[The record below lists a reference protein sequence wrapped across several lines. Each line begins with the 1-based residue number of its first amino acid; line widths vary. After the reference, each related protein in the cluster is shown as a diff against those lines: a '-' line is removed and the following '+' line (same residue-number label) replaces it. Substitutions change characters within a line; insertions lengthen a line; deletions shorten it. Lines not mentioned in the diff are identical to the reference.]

1 MNDPA
6 AQGREARAASCHS
19 TRARSS
25 SVRGVLPPHPASH
38 PRVRR
43 VTSIK
48 QPPRGDTLDALRALA
63 FETIGDAVMVM
74 ELDGTII
81 DLNPAAERL
90 FGYARAEMLGRQP
103 AMFRDGLAGE
113 RQASSIWSSLE
124 QSGRWEGEY
133 GFLRKDGSQG
143 TADVHVVTRYDE
155 RGQAVGMVGVG
166 RDVTERRRV
175 ERELAA
181 SEERYRLISRSTH
194 DLVYDWD
201 VAAGSIAWNDAVT
214 SAFRH
219 APHSVRADL
228 AWWEEQVHP
237 DDRARVIASLG
248 GAVESGADTW
258 TEEYRFRRG
267 TGDYAFVLDRGSF
280 QRGPDGR
287 AVRMVGMM
295 VDLSER
301 RQLEEQL
308 RQAQKM
314 EAVGQLAGGMA
325 HDFNNIMTAVQLHT
339 EFLLEALHAS
349 DPRRRDAEEVA
360 RAVSRAAGLTRQLL
374 AFSRKQLLSPRLLDL
389 NGTVRETAKMLRRL
403 IGEDIALATTLEP
416 ELWPVHADEGQL
428 EQVLINL
435 ALNARDA
442 MPGGGRLEIET
453 LNVTFDES
461 AAAYSAKM
469 TPGSYVRLSVSDT
482 GHGMDAKTRAKVFE
496 PFFTTKPVGEGTGLG
511 LAMVYGI
518 VKQSGGYIWVDSAPG
533 QGATFR
539 IFLPRAPE
547 EQDAAGAS
555 PSVLVPARGAETV
568 LLVEDE
574 EAVRGLARRVLQRQ
588 GYRVIE
594 ARNGREALATAAAHV
609 GEIHLLLT
617 DAVMPELGGLELVTA
632 LRAQRPGLRV
642 LVVSGYSSDDAER
655 RGHAASG
662 VAFLQKPFTM
672 HQLASVVRAVID
684 AEAVSDEE

>member
-1 MNDPA
+1 MT
-6 AQGREARAASCHS
+6 SIHS
-19 TRARSS
+19 TRPGA
-25 SVRGVLPPHPASH
+25 P
-38 PRVRR
+38 
-43 VTSIK
+43 
-48 QPPRGDTLDALRALA
+48 LDALRALA

-90 FGYARAEMLGRQP
+90 FGYSRAEMLGSQP
-103 AMFRDGLAGE
+103 AMFRDGE
-113 RQASSIWSSLE
+113 RGVQQASTIWSALE
-124 QSGRWEGEY
+124 RDGRWEGEY
-133 GFLRKDGSQG
+133 GFRRRDGSHG
-143 TADVHVVTRYDE
+143 TADVHVATRYDE
-155 RGQAVGMVGVG
+155 QGRPVGMVGVG

-194 DLVYDWD
+194 DLMYDWD
-201 VAAGSIAWNDAVT
+201 IVAGAIAWNDAVST
-214 SAFRH
+214 AFRH
-219 APHSVRADL
+219 PPQSVRADL
-228 AWWEEQVHP
+228 EWWEGQIHP
-237 DDRARVIASLG
+237 DDRARVVASIT
-248 GAVESGADTW
+248 GAVASGAEAW

-267 TGDYAFVLDRGSF
+267 TGDYAYVLDRGSF
-280 QRGPDGR
+280 HRDAAGKP
-287 AVRMVGMM
+287 VRMVGMM

-339 EFLLEALHAS
+339 EFLLEALHAT

-389 NGTVRETAKMLRRL
+389 NDTVRETAKMLRRL
-403 IGEDIALATTLEP
+403 IGEHIALATALEQD
-416 ELWPVHADEGQL
+416 LWPVCADEGQL
-428 EQVLINL
+428 EQVLLNL

-453 LNVTFDES
+453 ANVTLDEG
-461 AAAYSAKM
+461 AAAYSAPM
-469 TPGSYVRLSVSDT
+469 APGAYVRLTVSDT
-482 GHGMDAKTRAKVFE
+482 GVGMDAKTRAKVFE

-518 VKQSGGYIWVDSAPG
+518 VKQSGGYVWVESAPG
-533 QGATFR
+533 KGSTFR
-539 IFLPRAPE
+539 IFLPRAP
-547 EQDAAGAS
+547 QGGDASQVS
-555 PSVLVPARGAETV
+555 PAVLVPARGAETV

-574 EAVRGLARRVLQRQ
+574 DAVRGLARRVLQRQ

-594 ARNGREALATAAAHV
+594 ARNGREALEAADAHA

-632 LRAQRPGLRV
+632 LRARRPGLRV

-655 RGHAASG
+655 RGRAASG

-684 AEAVSDEE
+684 GEG